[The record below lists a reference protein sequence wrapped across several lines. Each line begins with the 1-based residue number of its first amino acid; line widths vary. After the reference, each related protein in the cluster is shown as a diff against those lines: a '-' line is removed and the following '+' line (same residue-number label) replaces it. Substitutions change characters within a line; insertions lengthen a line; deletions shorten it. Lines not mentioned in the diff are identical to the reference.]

1 MRLLLIAIALFL
13 TWPVQAQIICAEPM
27 FPFCVDADFTYED
40 DMALR
45 RCRRDLEEFM
55 AKTEEYIRCLSD
67 KSDELT
73 KQATELQRRFECRE
87 SGHSDCSYR
96 TLPFRSPRVSGR

>member
-27 FPFCVDADFTYED
+27 VPFCVDADFTFED
-40 DMALR
+40 EVALQ
-45 RCRRDLEEFM
+45 RCRRALEKFT

-67 KSDELT
+67 KSDALT
-73 KQATELQRRFECRE
+73 KQATELQRLFDCEE
-87 SGHSDCSYR
+87 SGQSDC
-96 TLPFRSPRVSGR
+96 P